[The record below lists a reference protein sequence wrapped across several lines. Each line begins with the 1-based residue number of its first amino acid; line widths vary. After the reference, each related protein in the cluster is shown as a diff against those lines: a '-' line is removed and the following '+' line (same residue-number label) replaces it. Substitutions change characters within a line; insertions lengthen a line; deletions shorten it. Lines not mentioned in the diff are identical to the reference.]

1 MALIPPLLLA
11 LFACWSGTFAASGS
25 WPAGPAGQAFLLAAG
40 LLGAASWADPLRL
53 GRSGRWLG
61 WALLAAIAGSW
72 AASPVPR
79 AGRVGA
85 VLLPLVLLLP
95 GAIAACWRDRARRD
109 LGLPLWTL
117 VVAGVAAWSLVAQLQ
132 QGTPR
137 AAMPLGHH
145 NLLAAWLVVAL
156 PPAALL
162 LRSAG
167 WRRWLGA
174 GSVLLASAALLACRS
189 LAGGLAFA
197 ALAGAAAWTLPR
209 ARRLLLGLVL
219 IGLGLLVPRIE
230 RILSGE
236 DASVAARTIYWRAG
250 WNGWLERPMTGWGP
264 GATPWTL
271 ALHLEPAPG
280 VSPPGEVV
288 GELHSL
294 YLSLLYETGAP
305 ATLLGLATVGLFALR
320 RWRNRSRAADPGA
333 VAAGLAALG
342 AAGIAA
348 GGAAFLTVPAI
359 PIALAGAAG
368 LALAGER
375 GPEPRAPTRVARAW
389 PAWLYIATAGVV
401 LAPLALAERS
411 YDAAV
416 ERPQG
421 SPAEPLLAR
430 ALALD
435 PEFPLYQ
442 ARHAWSSGGP
452 VEQRAEEAIS
462 AARSAVGVAAL
473 WYRAGALARE
483 AGRDDWRKEALRR
496 AMALDPLSGFAPFQL
511 FELSGNLDCAARA
524 LAAEPRLA
532 AATLW
537 RDLPELRAVALDRL
551 AVWPGLDA
559 GWRRDVVAAARA
571 APPGGGGEVDLAAQ
585 MDLTPALAVSLH
597 QFRRR
602 PWPADLARIRV
613 ERGAVRALRGLPA
626 AAELPTSLPEAF
638 PRSGCAPPRG
648 AAGSAEDGG

>member
-1 MALIPPLLLA
+1 M
-11 LFACWSGTFAASGS
+11 
-25 WPAGPAGQAFLLAAG
+25 GQAFLLAAG
-40 LLGAASWADPLRL
+40 LVGAASWADPLRL
-53 GRSGRWLG
+53 GRSGRWLA
-61 WALLAAIAGSW
+61 WALLAAVAGSLV
-72 AASPVPR
+72 ASPVPR

-85 VLLPLVLLLP
+85 VLLPVLLLLP
-95 GAIAACWRDRARRD
+95 GAIAVCWRDRARRD
-109 LGLPLWTL
+109 LGLALWAS

-145 NLLAAWLVVAL
+145 NLLATWLVVAL

-162 LRSAG
+162 LRYAG

-174 GSVLLASAALLACRS
+174 GSVLLAGAALVASRS

-197 ALAGAAAWTLPR
+197 ALAGVAAWTLPR
-209 ARRLLLGLVL
+209 ARRLLLGLAL
-219 IGLGLLVPRIE
+219 IGLAILMPRIDG
-230 RILSGE
+230 ILRGQ
-236 DASVAARTIYWRAG
+236 DASVSARTIYWRAG

-305 ATLLGLATVGLFALR
+305 ATLLGLATAGLFALR
-320 RWRNRSRAADPGA
+320 RWRGRSRADDPGA

-348 GGAAFLTVPAI
+348 GGAAFLAVPAI
-359 PIALAGAAG
+359 PIAIAGAAG

-375 GPEPRAPTRVARAW
+375 GPEARASASVARAW
-389 PAWLYIATAGVV
+389 PGWLYIAAAGVV
-401 LAPLALAERS
+401 LTPLALAARS

-416 ERPQG
+416 ERPKG
-421 SPAEPLLAR
+421 SPAEPLLAS

-435 PEFPLYQ
+435 PGFPLYQ
-442 ARHAWSSGGP
+442 ARHAWSSDAP
-452 VEQRAEEAIS
+452 VGQRAEEAMR

-483 AGRDDWRKEALRR
+483 ASRDDWREEALRR

-511 FELSGNLDCAARA
+511 FELSGDLDCAARA

-537 RDLPELRAVALDRL
+537 RDLPELRAAALDRL
-551 AVWPGLDA
+551 EVWPGLDA

-597 QFRRR
+597 QFRRT

-613 ERGAVRALRGLPA
+613 ERGAVRALRALPS
-626 AAELPTSLPEAF
+626 AAELSTSPAGAF
-638 PRSGCAPPRG
+638 PRAGCAPSRG
-648 AAGSAEDGG
+648 ATGSAEDGG

>member
-250 WNGWLERPMTGWGP
+250 WYGWLERPMTG
-264 GATPWTL
+264 
-271 ALHLEPAPG
+271 
-280 VSPPGEVV
+280 
-288 GELHSL
+288 
-294 YLSLLYETGAP
+294 
-305 ATLLGLATVGLFALR
+305 
-320 RWRNRSRAADPGA
+320 
-333 VAAGLAALG
+333 
-342 AAGIAA
+342 
-348 GGAAFLTVPAI
+348 
-359 PIALAGAAG
+359 
-368 LALAGER
+368 
-375 GPEPRAPTRVARAW
+375 
-389 PAWLYIATAGVV
+389 
-401 LAPLALAERS
+401 
-411 YDAAV
+411 
-416 ERPQG
+416 
-421 SPAEPLLAR
+421 
-430 ALALD
+430 
-435 PEFPLYQ
+435 
-442 ARHAWSSGGP
+442 
-452 VEQRAEEAIS
+452 
-462 AARSAVGVAAL
+462 
-473 WYRAGALARE
+473 
-483 AGRDDWRKEALRR
+483 
-496 AMALDPLSGFAPFQL
+496 
-511 FELSGNLDCAARA
+511 
-524 LAAEPRLA
+524 
-532 AATLW
+532 
-537 RDLPELRAVALDRL
+537 
-551 AVWPGLDA
+551 
-559 GWRRDVVAAARA
+559 
-571 APPGGGGEVDLAAQ
+571 
-585 MDLTPALAVSLH
+585 
-597 QFRRR
+597 
-602 PWPADLARIRV
+602 
-613 ERGAVRALRGLPA
+613 
-626 AAELPTSLPEAF
+626 
-638 PRSGCAPPRG
+638 
-648 AAGSAEDGG
+648 